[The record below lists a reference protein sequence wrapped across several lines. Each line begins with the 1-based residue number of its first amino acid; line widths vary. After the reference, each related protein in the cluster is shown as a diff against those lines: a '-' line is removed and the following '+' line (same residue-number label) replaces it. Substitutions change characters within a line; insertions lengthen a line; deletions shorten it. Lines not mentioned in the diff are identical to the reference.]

1 MVLYSSFNGCSVFK
15 MILMNMDPEVLSNV
29 SNCVKVG
36 NDDFG
41 TLSMEDLGES

>member
-1 MVLYSSFNGCSVFK
+1 MIFYSSFNGCSVF
-15 MILMNMDPEVLSNV
+15 IMNLTIMGPEVLSDV

-41 TLSMEDLGES
+41 TLSMEDLGET